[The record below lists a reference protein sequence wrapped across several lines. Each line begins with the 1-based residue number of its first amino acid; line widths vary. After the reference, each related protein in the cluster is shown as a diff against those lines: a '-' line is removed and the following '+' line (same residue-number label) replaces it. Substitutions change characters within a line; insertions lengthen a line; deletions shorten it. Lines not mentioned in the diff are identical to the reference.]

1 MASEITPG
9 ASMTKTCNSNVFQL
23 IAGAAGANTLATPG
37 AAGDILFNHE
47 ISSDIKEDFQQCL
60 YIAE

>member
-9 ASMTKTCNSNVFQL
+9 TSMTKTCNSNVFQL
-23 IAGAAGANTLATPG
+23 LAGGANTLATPG

-47 ISSDIKEDFQQCL
+47 IPSDVKNDFQQCL
-60 YIAE
+60 YVGQ